1 MIYLHLLIGIILNTL
16 ALMVTTYIVPGF
28 HVTDWQAALLAAIVL
43 GVVNTFVKPIFAFL
57 TAPINV
63 LTLGLFTFVLNAVM
77 LMLVSSVVSGF
88 TLDGWL
94 AAILGA
100 IVLSL
105 VSTGLSTVLK
115 DIAPAVSGK
124 KK

>member
-1 MIYLHLLIGIILNTL
+1 MHLLIGIILNTL
-16 ALMVTTYIVPGF
+16 ALMITAYIVPGF
-28 HVTDWQAALLAAIVL
+28 NVTDWQAAFLAAIVL
-43 GVVNTFVKPIFAFL
+43 GVANTFVKPVFAYL

-63 LTLGLFTFVLNAVM
+63 VTLGLFTFVLNAVM

-88 TLDGWL
+88 TLDGWV

-100 IVLSL
+100 VVLSF
-105 VSTGLSTVLK
+105 VSTGLSMVLK
-115 DIAPAVSGK
+115 DLAPAVSGK